1 MSNLTEHAKYE
12 LERAGLFD
20 KDSDYDGM
28 LGTAALEIV
37 EVFAKQGHSGFSA
50 SVTTELVQRLMRF
63 EPLTPLT
70 NDPAEWVDVSWSQA
84 SGQIHQCR
92 RDPAVFSDDGIK
104 TAYRLGEGDKPNVPV
119 ELQSV
124 SGVSRG

>member
-20 KDSDYDGM
+20 KNSDYDGM
-28 LGTAALEIV
+28 LGEAALEIV

-50 SVTTELVQRLMRF
+50 SVTTDLAQMLMRF

-70 NDPAEWVDVSWSQA
+70 DDPAEWNDVSQA
-84 SGQIHQCR
+84 TGQPMHQCR

-104 TAYRLGEGDKPNVPV
+104 TAYRLGDGENPNEAV
-119 ELQSV
+119 ELIPV
-124 SGVSRG
+124 DNE